1 MNKYKLISGEDID
14 KVPSFLES
22 AKQLPLPKQLTII
35 RNVMTTYCPH
45 YMHGVPVKEYL
56 KLLDHMVEKNGG

>member
-14 KVPSFLES
+14 KLPSFLES
-22 AKQLPLPKQLTII
+22 AKQLSLPEQLNII

-45 YMHGVPVKEYL
+45 YMHGIPVKEYL
-56 KLLDHMVEKNGG
+56 KLLDHVEKNNG